1 MSFLEF
7 VNAKYEELL
16 EMMKSSKEER
26 KALKDENKIL
36 KATIHSI
43 ESSLES
49 VTRMNNDLEQYTR
62 KECVEIRG
70 IPVAATP
77 SEEQTNNIVT
87 NVGKLLGMDI
97 TQNDISVSHQMPQSQ
112 KHKGKP
118 GPPAIIVKFTR
129 RDVKDNFYRA
139 RKQLK
144 DLTTRDLGYSEK
156 NKIYLAESLT
166 ERNRILFKDCLKVKK
181 DMEFKFI
188 WTLNGKI
195 FMRKDK
201 DSAVHHINNKGD
213 LQKIQTR

>member
-1 MSFLEF
+1 MNFLEF

-16 EMMKSSKEER
+16 EMMESSKEER
-26 KALKDENKIL
+26 KAFKDENKIL
-36 KATIHSI
+36 KATIRSI

-49 VTRMNNDLEQYTR
+49 VTRVNNDLEQYTR

-97 TQNDISVSHQMPQSQ
+97 TQNDISVSHRMPQSQ
-112 KHKGKP
+112 KHKGKH
-118 GPPAIIVKFTR
+118 GPPAIIVKCTR

-188 WTLNGKI
+188 WT
-195 FMRKDK
+195 
-201 DSAVHHINNKGD
+201 
-213 LQKIQTR
+213 

>member
-1 MSFLEF
+1 MRPIYQNLDKKLNPLNSTISELKKSVKEAMSFLEF

-36 KATIHSI
+36 KATIRSI

-49 VTRMNNDLEQYTR
+49 VTRVNNDLEQYTR

-118 GPPAIIVKFTR
+118 RPPAIIVKFTR
-129 RDVKDNFYRA
+129 CDVKDNFYHA

-144 DLTTRDLGYSEK
+144 DLTTRDLGYSKK

-166 ERNRILFKDCLKVKK
+166 ERN
-181 DMEFKFI
+181 
-188 WTLNGKI
+188 
-195 FMRKDK
+195 
-201 DSAVHHINNKGD
+201 
-213 LQKIQTR
+213 

>member
-1 MSFLEF
+1 MRPIYQNLDKKLNPLNSTISELKKSVKEAMNFLEF

-26 KALKDENKIL
+26 KAFKDENKIL
-36 KATIHSI
+36 KATIRSI

-49 VTRMNNDLEQYTR
+49 VTRVNNDLEQYTR

-118 GPPAIIVKFTR
+118 RPPAIIVKFTR
-129 RDVKDNFYRA
+129 CDVKDNFYHA

-144 DLTTRDLGYSEK
+144 DLTTRDLGYSKK

-166 ERNRILFKDCLKVKK
+166 ERN
-181 DMEFKFI
+181 
-188 WTLNGKI
+188 
-195 FMRKDK
+195 
-201 DSAVHHINNKGD
+201 
-213 LQKIQTR
+213 

>member
-1 MSFLEF
+1 MRPIYQNLDKKLNPLNSTISELKKSVKEAMSFLEF

-36 KATIHSI
+36 KATIRSI

-49 VTRMNNDLEQYTR
+49 VTRVNNDLEQYTR

-118 GPPAIIVKFTR
+118 RPPAIIVKFTR
-129 RDVKDNFYRA
+129 CDVKDTFYHA

-144 DLTTRDLGYSEK
+144 DLTTRDLGYSKK

-166 ERNRILFKDCLKVKK
+166 ERN
-181 DMEFKFI
+181 
-188 WTLNGKI
+188 
-195 FMRKDK
+195 
-201 DSAVHHINNKGD
+201 
-213 LQKIQTR
+213 